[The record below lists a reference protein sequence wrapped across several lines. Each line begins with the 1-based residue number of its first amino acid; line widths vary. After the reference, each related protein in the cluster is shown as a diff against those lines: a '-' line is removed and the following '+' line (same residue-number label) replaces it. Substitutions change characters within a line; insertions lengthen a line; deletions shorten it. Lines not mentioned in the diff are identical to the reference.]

1 MSNKKTTAGSPKI
14 PLASAI
20 RESAHQIW
28 LAGLG
33 AMGQAEARGARWF
46 ESLIS
51 LGEKIEQS
59 ARTQI
64 ARPVHAVEKTVN
76 DARETAGDTWNWL
89 ELAFE
94 RRVANMLNSMQIP
107 TSRDVEALT
116 RRVEALQK
124 TVAELTTRPVPSRR
138 RAAGSGKAAKRAKT
152 PARKKVSRPP
162 RTAKPRAASGR
173 KVAKPSAASKTRIR
187 A

>member
-1 MSNKKTTAGSPKI
+1 MSNKKTKTRSPQY
-14 PLASAI
+14 PLAKAI

-33 AMGQAEARGARWF
+33 AMGQAETKGAGWF

-51 LGEKIEQS
+51 LGEQIEQS

-64 ARPVHAVEKTVN
+64 ARPVHAVEKTVH
-76 DARETAGDTWNWL
+76 DARETAGDTWTRL

-94 RRVANMLNSMQIP
+94 RRIANMLNSMQIP

-124 TVAELTTRPVPSRR
+124 TVAELTAKPAPSGK
-138 RAAGSGKAAKRAKT
+138 RAAGAGKAAKRAKA
-152 PARKKVSRPP
+152 PARKKVSRPA
-162 RTAKPRAASGR
+162 RTTKTRAGSGR
-173 KVAKPSAASKTRIR
+173 KATKTSPAAKTRIR